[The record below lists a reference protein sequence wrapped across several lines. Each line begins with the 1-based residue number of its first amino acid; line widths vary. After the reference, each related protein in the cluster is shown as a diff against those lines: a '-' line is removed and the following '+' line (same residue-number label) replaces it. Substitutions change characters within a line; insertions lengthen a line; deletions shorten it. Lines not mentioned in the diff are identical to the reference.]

1 MKYHGWRVKLSS
13 LISVQ
18 WHNRLPRL
26 VIHEKYEKRV
36 KLISRLI
43 AGAAIATSLLTIP
56 TWYLRLSVAL
66 AIFFVELFL
75 ERAIFLY
82 TSIYVQPF
90 PDFMIEGEKWTDM
103 GFAFPENPT
112 PDQLNVVGPVFS
124 DREYAHKFF
133 ELVRDWNYH
142 QSEDTDNNICL
153 SFIRENARQYSV
165 YLYPNLERKSV
176 GQFFDVAEEQQKYDK
191 HGKEHQQLVVLMIFC
206 NIFKYGKDLG
216 LKKFAEIQSNDK
228 PFWLKPFIKEDEETL
243 SMMNEEKSILKYD
256 FKLADRKQLNKKEI
270 EYQFRPSRSALR

>member
-1 MKYHGWRVKLSS
+1 MKYRGWRVKLSS

-18 WHNRLPRL
+18 RHNRLPRL

-43 AGAAIATSLLTIP
+43 AGVAIATSLLTIQ
-56 TWYLRLSVAL
+56 TWYWRLAIAL

-90 PDFMIEGEKWTDM
+90 PDFKIEGEKWTDM
-103 GFAFPENPT
+103 GFAFPANPT

-124 DREYAHKFF
+124 DRKYAHKFF
-133 ELVRDWNYH
+133 ELLSDWNYRK
-142 QSEDTDNNICL
+142 SEDIDNNICL

-165 YLYPNLERKSV
+165 YLYPNLKRESI
-176 GQFFDVAEEQQKYDK
+176 GQFFEVAEEQQKHDK
-191 HGKEHQQLVVLMIFC
+191 HGKEHQQLIILMIFC
-206 NIFKYGKDLG
+206 KVFRYGEEFG
-216 LKKFAEIQSNDK
+216 LKKFLELQSGDR
-228 PFWLKPFIKEDEETL
+228 PFWLKPFIKENKKTY
-243 SMMNEEKSILKYD
+243 SMMYDEKSILKYN
-256 FKLADRKQLNKKEI
+256 FKLADRKQLGKKEI
-270 EYQFRPSRSALR
+270 EYQFRPSRSSLR